1 MKSSWKT
8 TLAGLLT
15 GGGILFAQQFPQWS
29 KWGLFASGVGAILT
43 GLCARDND
51 KTSEDVGASPTAIP
65 ARPRSMLAPLLA
77 AVLLP
82 AVLLTGCTT
91 ALKSDKIVT
100 VKQRVFGVVVE
111 TSSSTS
117 GTPNVKLGLV
127 STVFHMVPTSTNQ
140 LFAAPYVDSYE
151 LQHTANPFALGVS
164 EDASFGNVRAWS
176 AGETNFNEVVK

>member
-51 KTSEDVGASPTAIP
+51 KTSEDVGAGPTP
-65 ARPRSMLAPLLA
+65 TSARPRSMLAPLLA

-82 AVLLTGCTT
+82 ALLWTGCTT
-91 ALKSDKIVT
+91 HVPTTEITFPGGYVCKFPKQTLATNLNLVIGTNGDVT
-100 VKQRVFGVVVE
+100 FHADYIE
-111 TSSSTS
+111 AFNE
-117 GTPNVKLGLV
+117 PNVI
-127 STVFHMVPTSTNQ
+127 
-140 LFAAPYVDSYE
+140 AAQGSAD
-151 LQHTANPFALGVS
+151 AARIKAVS
-164 EDASFGNVRAWS
+164 EGAA
-176 AGETNFNEVVK
+176 